1 VLRNHSTED
10 EVKAESRGGLRFAMR
25 SLQSRNY
32 RLFFGGQTVSLV
44 GTWMTR
50 LATSWLVYRLTGSA
64 LLLGLIGFAGQV
76 PTFILGPVAGAW
88 VDRLD
93 RHRVLLVTQVL
104 SMAQSFALAALVLT
118 HYVTFSQIVWLSI
131 FQGVINAFDMPARQA
146 FLTEMV
152 DRREDLPNAIALNSS
167 MVNGSR
173 MIGPSLAGLVVAGF
187 GEGWC
192 FFIDGASYVAVIAS
206 LLAMRF
212 TTRQVHH
219 RTTSVMADI
228 VEGWKYVSEFT
239 PVRNLLLLLALV
251 SFVGMPYTVL
261 MPIMAGSVLHG
272 GPNTMG
278 LLMGASGIGA
288 LASALMLAGR
298 KSVVGLGRVVPIATG
313 IFGVG
318 LVVFGLSRW
327 LPLSMMLMVITGY
340 GMMQEMAASNT
351 ILQTVVPEDKRGRA
365 MSFYSMAFAGA
376 APFGSLGAGYV
387 AQRIGAPTTLMIG
400 GIACVLGAVW
410 FTSQLKRI
418 RELVRPIY
426 VSLGILPEV
435 ATGIQA
441 ASSVIQETER

>member
-1 VLRNHSTED
+1 VLRNSSTE
-10 EVKAESRGGLRFAMR
+10 EEAKKESRGGLRFAMR

-104 SMAQSFALAALVLT
+104 SMLQSFALAALVLS
-118 HYVTFSQIVWLSI
+118 HRITFAQIVWLSI

-152 DRREDLPNAIALNSS
+152 DNRDDLPNAIALNSS

-192 FFIDGASYVAVIAS
+192 FFLDGASYIAVIGS

-212 TTRQVHH
+212 TARRIHQ
-219 RTTSVMADI
+219 RTTSVVADI

-261 MPIMAGSVLHG
+261 MPIMAGNVLHG

-278 LLMGASGIGA
+278 LLMGASGVGA

-298 KSVVGLGRVVPIATG
+298 KSVVGLGRVVPLSTG

-318 LVVFGLSRW
+318 LVAFGVSRW

-351 ILQTVVPEDKRGRA
+351 ILQTIVPEDKRGRA
-365 MSFYSMAFAGA
+365 MSFYAMAFAGT

-387 AQRIGAPTTLMIG
+387 AQRIGAPTTLVIG
-400 GIACVLGAVW
+400 GIACVLGAMW
-410 FTSQLKRI
+410 FMTQLGRV
-418 RELVRPIY
+418 REMIRPIY
-426 VSLGILPEV
+426 IRLGILPEL
-435 ATGIQA
+435 ATGIQTA
-441 ASSVIQETER
+441 TAIQETER